1 MTNDFKPRSTAVGSV
16 DNQPVA
22 DRDPWQVPVADLMSA
37 ADSFEYVGFWQRV
50 FAGVIDA
57 VVTSVVMLPP
67 MYLLFGPI
75 VFGSDPDYRPGVLY
89 TIVSFAG
96 PAAIV
101 FIFWI
106 KKAATPGKMLI
117 NSKIIDA
124 TTGAKPSIS
133 QWLIRYLGYL
143 VATLPLG
150 LGLMAVGW
158 DDRKQGWHDKMAK
171 TLVVKK

>member
-1 MTNDFKPRSTAVGSV
+1 MTKDFNSDSTDGA
-16 DNQPVA
+16 DTRVA
-22 DRDPWQVPVADLMSA
+22 GGDPWQVPAADLLPLAESY
-37 ADSFEYVGFWQRV
+37 EYIGFWQRV

-57 VVTSVVMLPP
+57 IVTSLLMVPP
-67 MYLLFGPI
+67 MYALFGP
-75 VFGSDPDYRPGVLY
+75 VVLGTDPDYRPSVLY
-89 TIVSFAG
+89 TVVSLAG

-101 FIFWI
+101 FMFWI

-133 QWLIRYLGYL
+133 QWIIRYFGYL

-150 LGLMAVGW
+150 FGLMAVGW
-158 DDRKQGWHDKMAK
+158 DNRKQGWHDKMAK